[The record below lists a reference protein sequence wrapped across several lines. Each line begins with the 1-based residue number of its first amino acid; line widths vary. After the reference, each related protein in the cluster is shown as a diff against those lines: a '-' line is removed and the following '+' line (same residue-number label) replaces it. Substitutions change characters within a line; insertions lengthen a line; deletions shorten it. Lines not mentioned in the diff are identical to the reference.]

1 MNPDSMMAALYVGD
15 LHPDITEVMLLEMLS
30 PAGPI
35 RSIRLCRDRDTGS
48 SLGYAYVNFH
58 HQADA
63 ERAMKMFN
71 FELLMGRPIRI
82 MWSQRDPSM
91 RKTGIGN
98 LVIKNL
104 DKSIDSGSLYD
115 LFSVFGKVLSCK
127 VVEDENG
134 SKGYA
139 YVHFESMEAAELAKK
154 KLNRK
159 LLNDRKVFIEHFKV
173 REQREAEVG
182 SCSHPFNI
190 YTKNLGD
197 DVDDNQLNTIFS
209 KFGLSLKIVG
219 VCVAGPVVNAR
230 VMTDESGK
238 SKSFGFVSFH
248 RHEDAQRA
256 LAEMNGQMLNG
267 RQVIVGRAQTKAER
281 QAELK
286 QKFEQERNLAAMY
299 TIRQILK
306 PHPYLYWTGA
316 QTIEQQYVQNA
327 PVADSVPA
335 GGNYPAVDTVP
346 AVEKSPAGES
356 APAVE
361 YVLVQENAPAVE
373 HVPTGESAP
382 AVEDD
387 VPTYS
392 PAGKRLTLYML
403 ESSPVDEQVRMAYD
417 YMLAL
422 AEQIHPHLVK
432 KITWMLLEGKNNYE
446 IMNMIGDLKLLHAR
460 VHEMDAILK
469 ATEAGYK
476 PEALKMLY
484 NKSKNGKKKKN
495 KRNYY

>member
-1 MNPDSMMAALYVGD
+1 MNPNSMMAALYVGD
-15 LHPDITEVMLLEMLS
+15 LHPDVTEVMLLEMLS

-48 SLGYAYVNFH
+48 SLGYAYVNFQH
-58 HQADA
+58 RADA
-63 ERAMKMFN
+63 EQAMKMFN

-154 KLNRK
+154 KLNGK

-190 YTKNLGD
+190 YIKNLGD

-209 KFGLSLKIVG
+209 KFG
-219 VCVAGPVVNAR
+219 PVVNAR
-230 VMTDESGK
+230 VVTDESGK
-238 SKSFGFVSFH
+238 SKGFGFVSFQ
-248 RHEDAQRA
+248 RHKDAQRA

-267 RQVIVGRAQTKAER
+267 RQVFVGRAQTKADRQAELKQKFERVSRDPSMRKTGIGNLVIKNLDKSIDSGSLFDLFSVFGKVLSCKVVEDENGSKGYAYVHFESMEAAELALTEMNGKMLGGKRVFVGQAQTKAER

-286 QKFEQERNLAAMY
+286 QKFEWQEHQNYQKMFVFSVSQRLSVVSIGM
-299 TIRQILK
+299 TVGGTSWVI
-306 PHPYLYWTGA
+306 GA
-316 QTIEQQYVQNA
+316 SEL
-327 PVADSVPA
+327 S
-335 GGNYPAVDTVP
+335 
-346 AVEKSPAGES
+346 
-356 APAVE
+356 
-361 YVLVQENAPAVE
+361 
-373 HVPTGESAP
+373 
-382 AVEDD
+382 
-387 VPTYS
+387 
-392 PAGKRLTLYML
+392 
-403 ESSPVDEQVRMAYD
+403 
-417 YMLAL
+417 
-422 AEQIHPHLVK
+422 
-432 KITWMLLEGKNNYE
+432 
-446 IMNMIGDLKLLHAR
+446 
-460 VHEMDAILK
+460 
-469 ATEAGYK
+469 
-476 PEALKMLY
+476 
-484 NKSKNGKKKKN
+484 
-495 KRNYY
+495 